1 MIRECWKAN
10 RKDFEACIVIG
21 RYAGLRIHEVLR
33 MDTAIARAALQ
44 DGFITIKGKGGK
56 MREVPIHES
65 IRIELT
71 AMLEMIPA
79 GQKLFVPAGTDTH
92 SVRYALEA
100 FIRQHRDSVKDVD
113 SNRPMTF
120 HGLRHTCAADWYLQ
134 LINEGKTAH
143 EARLQVSRWLGHERA
158 EITRI
163 YLAGSEGKPEDY
175 WNGGDGDV

>member
-1 MIRECWKAN
+1 
-10 RKDFEACIVIG
+10 
-21 RYAGLRIHEVLR
+21 
-33 MDTAIARAALQ
+33 
-44 DGFITIKGKGGK
+44 

-71 AMLEMIPA
+71 AMLEMTPA

-100 FIRQHRDSVKDVD
+100 FIRQHRDSVKDAD
-113 SNRPMTF
+113 STRPMTF
-120 HGLRHTCAADWYLQ
+120 HGLRHTCAADWYLR
-134 LINEGKTAH
+134 LIRKGKTPH

-158 EITRI
+158 EITKT
-163 YLAGSEGKPEDY
+163 YLPGTEGKTDDY